1 MRHVAKGAVYY
12 IGGASAAGKTTASIR
27 LAAAAR
33 VGRVELD
40 DLQRA
45 IMPALP
51 DVSRRAVVTRQLARA
66 AVTALLDSDAK
77 CIIDGAW
84 LEPLEAEHLRERYGQ
99 RFHPLYCGYRAGN
112 IEARLSAIR
121 SAGEHWLAS
130 ISQTEAAQFLEKQVI
145 DSETLK
151 QTCEHIGIPY
161 YDFTDPE
168 VGFAALKTDFEQWL
182 QNQR

>member
-1 MRHVAKGAVYY
+1 VAKGAVYY

-27 LAAAAR
+27 LAAAAG

-51 DVSRRAVVTRQLARA
+51 DASRRAIVTRQLARA
-66 AVTALLDSDAK
+66 AVIALLDSDAE

-84 LEPLEAEHLRERYGQ
+84 LEPAEAEQLRAGYGV
-99 RFHPLYCGYRAGN
+99 RFHPLYCGYREVN

-121 SAGEHWLAS
+121 SAGQHWLAS
-130 ISQTEAAQFLEKQVI
+130 VSQTEAAQFLDKQVT

-151 QTCEHIGIPY
+151 QTCRHIGIPY
-161 YDFTDPE
+161 YDFTVYE
-168 VGFAALKTDFEQWL
+168 MGFAALKTDFERWL